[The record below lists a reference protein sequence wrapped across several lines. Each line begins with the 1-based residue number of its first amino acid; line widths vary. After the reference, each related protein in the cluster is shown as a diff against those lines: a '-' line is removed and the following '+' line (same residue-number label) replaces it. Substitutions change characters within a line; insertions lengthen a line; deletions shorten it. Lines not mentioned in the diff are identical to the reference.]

1 MVQSG
6 VGWGMQR
13 SEKPQRQSVS
23 LAPRVA
29 RRVKALARSR
39 KTSAS
44 RVIAELVE
52 TGLEAQETEKERFF
66 GLADRLT
73 RSNDPDEQKLL
84 KEELARMTFGD

>member
-1 MVQSG
+1 MG
-6 VGWGMQR
+6 ID
-13 SEKPQRQSVS
+13 EKIQRQSVS

-44 RVIAELVE
+44 RVIAELVQ
-52 TGLEAQETEKERFF
+52 TGLEAQDAEKERFF

-73 RSNDPDEQKLL
+73 RSKDPDEQRLL